1 MKSKKYSKRK
11 KINLWDM
18 GFRCI
23 TQLQNLKFL
32 NTKTLGVR
40 CGYEIKYEIVSSSIC
55 HVSVLNYHFYVFSIG
70 L

>member
-1 MKSKKYSKRK
+1 
-11 KINLWDM
+11 M